1 LSGDRHVAVS
11 HNRHQRGFV
20 SVFSVDGEFIRRVGD
35 PSRVRAS
42 SVACS
47 ACDELVVT
55 DATHRNRRIVVF
67 SASGETMR
75 TLRSGDFVGVAVHG
89 STVFAFG
96 HLPSTRR
103 EQRSVLL
110 LQ

>member
-20 SVFSVDGEFIRRVGD
+20 SVFSVDGEFIRRVAD
-35 PSRVRAS
+35 PSYVSAL

-55 DATHRNRRIVVF
+55 TSGYVVVF
-67 SASGETMR
+67 SASGETMK
-75 TLRSGDFVGVAVHG
+75 TLYYGDFVGVAVHG

-96 HLPSTRR
+96 RLLSTRR
-103 EQRSVLL
+103 QQRSVFV